1 MRKYCWQCWGQILT
15 DAHSETTQPSSSHL
29 SLITQ
34 TKPDQK
40 ISPAQQ
46 TLNMWIFMP
55 QNVVE
60 QRNLWPK
67 SREKILEK
75 EMMMLSAVMCEHEK
89 LICLHYTGDLDQ
101 GVWNV
106 VWEVYFTNIYSWWSE
121 INKYVTQS
129 LMFTFER
136 NRNNS
141 CIFIMSALVV
151 DRRWSSVLCST
162 RLSLSSSSQRKLENV
177 WKYSSTFTMPLKH
190 YLCLVLW
197 RQNLNILNHLNF
209 YFNIRTLKRVHLEGL
224 KLKTRY
230 LMFNFNFSF
239 GKWVAFDAKNNVK

>member
-1 MRKYCWQCWGQILT
+1 
-15 DAHSETTQPSSSHL
+15 
-29 SLITQ
+29 
-34 TKPDQK
+34 
-40 ISPAQQ
+40 
-46 TLNMWIFMP
+46 MWIFKP

-89 LICLHYTGDLDQ
+89 LICLHYTGDLDLR
-101 GVWNV
+101 VWNV

-121 INKYVTQS
+121 INKYLTQVWCS
-129 LMFTFER
+129 LLKETGIIQ
-136 NRNNS
+136 

-177 WKYSSTFTMPLKH
+177 WKYSSTFTVPSKH

-197 RQNLNILNHLNF
+197 RQNLKFFVSSEFLF
-209 YFNIRTLKRVHLEGL
+209 
-224 KLKTRY
+224 
-230 LMFNFNFSF
+230 
-239 GKWVAFDAKNNVK
+239 